1 MFRIWN
7 RHLLEDKRSWIK
19 TDDNFDWVIDGEESN
34 GEITLLIL
42 KLLFIA

>member
-1 MFRIWN
+1 MGRISF

-34 GEITLLIL
+34 DEITLLI
-42 KLLFIA
+42 KRLFNG

>member
-19 TDDNFDWVIDGEESN
+19 TDKKTDWVIDGEESN
-34 GEITLLIL
+34 DKITLLI
-42 KLLFIA
+42 KRLFTA